1 LLAKPG
7 LKPSRLPKSGR
18 LRKSRNLN
26 GLIMGEPKPL
36 IEVKD
41 LHHTY
46 LRGTPL
52 EVVALRGVDMEIRE
66 GEAVG
71 IIGHTGAGKSTLVQ
85 HLNGLLRPQQ
95 GKVLVENED
104 LSDEKVDIRA
114 IRRKVGLVSQ
124 YPERQLFKPIVADDI
139 AFGPQQ
145 YGLPREEVRRRV
157 KWAMEMVGLDFEE
170 FKDRYTFSLSGGEM
184 RRAAIAGVLAL
195 RPRVLVLDESTT
207 GLDPR
212 GRNDLLRRI
221 REWHEREGLTI
232 IFVSP
237 NMEDIAQLVD
247 RVYVMTE
254 GRMVA
259 NGTPRE
265 IFSRPQTLM
274 AQGLGVPQVT
284 EVMHAL
290 RAHGHKVAT
299 DVLTV
304 AEAEGEIWRIWAS
317 EGEG

>member
-1 LLAKPG
+1 
-7 LKPSRLPKSGR
+7 
-18 LRKSRNLN
+18 
-26 GLIMGEPKPL
+26 MGDPKPL

-41 LHHTY
+41 LYHTY

-52 EVVALRGVDMEIRE
+52 EVVALRGVDMEVCE

-95 GKVLVENED
+95 GKVTVDGED
-104 LSDEKVDIRA
+104 LSNARVDIRA

-145 YGLPREEVRRRV
+145 YGLPRDEVFRRV
-157 KWAMEMVGLDFEE
+157 KWAMEMVGLAFEE

-195 RPRVLVLDESTT
+195 QPKVLVLDESTT

-221 REWHEREGLTI
+221 REWHEGEGLTI
-232 IFVSP
+232 VFVSP

-254 GRMVA
+254 GRTVTS
-259 NGTPRE
+259 GTPRE
-265 IFSRPQTLM
+265 IFSRPQELI

-284 EVMHAL
+284 EVMQLL
-290 RAHGHKVAT
+290 RARGQEVAI

-304 AEAEGEIWRIWAS
+304 AEAEEEIWRILTS
-317 EGEG
+317 EREG

>member
-1 LLAKPG
+1 
-7 LKPSRLPKSGR
+7 
-18 LRKSRNLN
+18 
-26 GLIMGEPKPL
+26 MGEPQPL

-41 LHHTY
+41 LYHTY

-52 EVVALRGVDMEIRE
+52 EVVALRGVDMEVCE

-95 GKVLVENED
+95 GKVTVDGED
-104 LSDEKVDIRA
+104 LSNGKVDIRA

-145 YGLPREEVRRRV
+145 YGLPRDEVRHRV
-157 KWAMEMVGLDFEE
+157 RWAMEMVGLDFEE

-195 RPRVLVLDESTT
+195 QPKVLVLDESTT

-212 GRNDLLRRI
+212 GRNDLLKRI
-221 REWHEREGLTI
+221 KDWHEGEGLTI
-232 IFVSP
+232 VFVSP

-254 GRMVA
+254 GRTVTS
-259 NGTPRE
+259 GTPRE
-265 IFSRPQTLM
+265 IFSRPQELI

-284 EVMHAL
+284 EVMQLL
-290 RAHGHKVAT
+290 RARGQEVAI

-304 AEAEGEIWRIWAS
+304 AEAEEEIWRILTS
-317 EGEG
+317 EREG

>member
-1 LLAKPG
+1 MEG
-7 LKPSRLPKSGR
+7 
-18 LRKSRNLN
+18 
-26 GLIMGEPKPL
+26 PKPL

-41 LHHTY
+41 LCHTY

-52 EVVALRGVDMEIRE
+52 EVVALRGAEMEVCE

-85 HLNGLLRPQQ
+85 HLNGLLRPQR
-95 GKVLVENED
+95 GKVMVEGED

-124 YPERQLFKPIVADDI
+124 YPERQLFKPVVADDI

-145 YGLPREEVRRRV
+145 YGLPKEEIRGRV

-195 RPRVLVLDESTT
+195 RPKVLVLDESTT

-221 REWHEREGLTI
+221 REWHEREELTLV
-232 IFVSP
+232 FVSP

-259 NGTPRE
+259 SGTPRE
-265 IFSRPQTLM
+265 IFSHPQELI

-290 RAHGHKVAT
+290 RDHGHEVAT
-299 DVLTV
+299 DILTV
-304 AEAEGEIWRIWAS
+304 AEAEEEIWRILAS
-317 EGEG
+317 EREG

>member
-1 LLAKPG
+1 
-7 LKPSRLPKSGR
+7 
-18 LRKSRNLN
+18 
-26 GLIMGEPKPL
+26 MGDSKPL
-36 IEVKD
+36 IKVEG
-41 LHHTY
+41 LWHTY
-46 LRGTPL
+46 LKGTPM
-52 EVVALRGVDMEIRE
+52 EVVALRGVDMEVYE

-85 HLNGLLRPQQ
+85 HLNGLLRPQR
-95 GKVLVENED
+95 GKVVVEGED
-104 LSDEKVDIRA
+104 LSDESVDVRA

-145 YGLPREEVRRRV
+145 YGLPKEEVRRRV
-157 KWAMEMVGLDFEE
+157 RWAMEMVGLDFEE

-195 RPRVLVLDESTT
+195 RPKVLVLDESTT

-212 GRNDLLRRI
+212 GRKDLLRRI
-221 REWHEREGLTI
+221 RDWHEREGLTI
-232 IFVSP
+232 VFVSP

-247 RVYVMTE
+247 RVYVMAE
-254 GRMVA
+254 GRMVTS
-259 NGTPRE
+259 GTPRE
-265 IFSRPQTLM
+265 IFSHPQALVE
-274 AQGLGVPQVT
+274 QGLGVPQVT

-290 RAHGHKVAT
+290 RARGYKVAI

-304 AEAEGEIWRIWAS
+304 AEAEEEITKTLK
-317 EGEG
+317 GGFYGGV